1 MTTSYQLRD
10 AIASDAARLVEL
22 LLRMDA
28 HVAGVPRKT
37 LRPTEAG
44 LREIKRRVR
53 GLIDNP
59 HVRLVVAVDRRN
71 TIVAMGD
78 LAVWHHPEYWENPE
92 RRGRVV
98 GVIDDFWVEPR
109 HRRRGL
115 SRSIINELLEF
126 AAERGVR
133 ELSLEY
139 ALTNEEAAGVWS
151 QLGFQPTGVTAT
163 ANLTEVLARLG
174 EKTSKQNT
182 ENEV

>member
-1 MTTSYQLRD
+1 MSASYALRD
-10 AIASDAARLVEL
+10 ATASDLAWLVEL
-22 LLRMDA
+22 VLRMDA

-37 LRPTEAG
+37 LRPTRAG
-44 LREIKRRVR
+44 LQDIQRRMR

-59 HVRLVVAVDRRN
+59 HVRLVVAVDRRK

-115 SRSIINELLEF
+115 SRRIVAELLEF

-139 ALTNEEAAGVWS
+139 ALSNQEAAGIWS
-151 QLGFQPTGVTAT
+151 QLGFRPTGVSAS
-163 ANLTEVLARLG
+163 ASLADVQAQLG
-174 EKTSKQNT
+174 EKKSEHNT
-182 ENEV
+182 ENGR